1 MHALEFNS
9 VIDDDGVIYIPRQYL
24 ENISSP
30 VRVILLMNE
39 KTRERNNNKQ
49 FSAMKLKTNGFKFD
63 RDIANE

>member
-1 MHALEFNS
+1 MQALEFSS
-9 VIDDDGVIYIPRQYL
+9 VIGDEGIIHIPKQYL

-39 KTRERNNNKQ
+39 RTREKNNRKQ
-49 FSAMKLKTNGFKFD
+49 FSALKLKTNGFKFD